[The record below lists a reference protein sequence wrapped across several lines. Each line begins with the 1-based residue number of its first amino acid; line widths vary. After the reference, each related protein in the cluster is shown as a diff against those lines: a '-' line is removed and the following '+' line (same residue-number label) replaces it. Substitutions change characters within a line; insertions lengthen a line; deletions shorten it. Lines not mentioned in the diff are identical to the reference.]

1 MNIRLVDPKTS
12 ARHPEVLGVG
22 VFEDQPR
29 TAVSALPAAVRA
41 RVQEALS
48 SGKCKGSSGEVF
60 AVFVP
65 GSGPECVFLIGL
77 GKRET
82 LKLER
87 VRLAAARLRSQAA
100 ACKYAALRLDLES
113 VRGALPMA
121 DVIGAAVE
129 GLRMS
134 AYRFDKYKT
143 SGKDRKPSG
152 PSEAEL
158 GLRSPGAGERRAL
171 AEAEIL
177 AETVNW
183 TRDFANEPANVLT
196 PVRLA
201 AVARRM
207 ASEERLSCRVLGRA
221 ECLKLGMGGIIG
233 VSQGSSYP
241 PQLIVL
247 EYKPKGVKDQRPV
260 VLVGKGVTF
269 DTGGISLKPGPGMEW
284 MKYDMCGAAAVI
296 GALRAIARL
305 KLPVPVVGLAPVVEN
320 MPGSKAQ
327 RPGDIIRCMNGKT
340 VEVLNTDAEGRL
352 ILADALCYAERY
364 KPRHLID
371 IATLTG
377 ACSVTFGDAAS
388 AVMSSD
394 PELTARLKKA
404 GEHTGERL
412 WEMPLYEEYKELI
425 RATHADIQNISKK
438 NVGIMTAGL
447 FLREFSGHAGSWAH
461 LDIAGTGF
469 ADGDRPLGPKGVT
482 GMGVRLFTRFVRD
495 LAAER

>member
-1 MNIRLVDPKTS
+1 MNIRLVDQRSS
-12 ARHPEVLGVG
+12 AHRSEILGVG

-29 TAVSALPAAVRA
+29 TSEAAFPAEARSRVRA
-41 RVQEALS
+41 ALS
-48 SGKCKGSSGEVF
+48 SGKFSGKSGEVF
-60 AVFVP
+60 PVFLP
-65 GSGPECVFLIGL
+65 EAKLECVLLIGL
-77 GKRET
+77 GKREA
-82 LKLER
+82 LKLDR
-87 VRLAAARLRSQAA
+87 VRVAASRFRAQAA
-100 ACKYAALRLDLES
+100 AFKLTSARLDVES
-113 VRGALPMA
+113 MRGVLPVT
-121 DVIGAAVE
+121 DVLGAAVE
-129 GLRMS
+129 GLRLS

-143 SGKDRKPSG
+143 SGKDKKSSSG
-152 PSEAEL
+152 PSDVEL
-158 GLRSPGAGERRAL
+158 ALRSPGAAERKAL
-171 AEAEIL
+171 ADAEIL

-201 AVARRM
+201 AIARQM
-207 ASEERLSCRVLGRA
+207 AREEGLSCRILGLK
-221 ECLKLGMGGIIG
+221 ECRKLGMGGIIG
-233 VSQGSSYP
+233 VSQGSSFP

-247 EYKPKGVKDQRPV
+247 ENKARKTERPV

-296 GALRAIARL
+296 GAMRAIARL
-305 KLPVPVVGLAPVVEN
+305 RLPIHVVGLAPVVEN
-320 MPGSKAQ
+320 MPSSKAQ

-352 ILADALCYAERY
+352 ILADALCYAKRY
-364 KPRHLID
+364 DPRYLID

-394 PELTARLKKA
+394 PELTARLKEA
-404 GEHTGERL
+404 GDHTGERL
-412 WEMPLYEEYKELI
+412 WEMPLFEEYKELI

-438 NVGIMTAGL
+438 NVGIMTAGH
-447 FLREFSGHAGSWAH
+447 FLREFSDHAKSWAH

-469 ADGDRPLGPKGVT
+469 ADADRPLGPKGVT
-482 GMGVRLFTRFVRD
+482 GVGVRLFTKFVRD
-495 LAAER
+495 LAGSAR